1 MDNMKTPDVP
11 YIVHEAAMA
20 RQERTIKRLWVLC
33 LIMFLALVVTNAGWI
48 YYENQWEEVVT
59 TEEVKQEIDTGDGE
73 ATVSGIGDIIY
84 GASETVSK
92 EDNKNKEEENRQ

>member
-33 LIMFLALVVTNAGWI
+33 LVMFLALVVTNAGWI
-48 YYENQWEEVVT
+48 WYENQFIDEVVT
-59 TEEVKQEIDTGDGE
+59 VEQENEMGYNNYIGND
-73 ATVSGIGDIIY
+73 GDI
-84 GASETVSK
+84 T
-92 EDNKNKEEENRQ
+92 N